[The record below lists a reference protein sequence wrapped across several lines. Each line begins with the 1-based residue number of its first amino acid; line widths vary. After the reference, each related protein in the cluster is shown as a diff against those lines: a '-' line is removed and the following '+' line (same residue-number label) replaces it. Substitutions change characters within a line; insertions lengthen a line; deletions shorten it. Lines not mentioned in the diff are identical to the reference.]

1 MNNRILRILAVA
13 VTALVLSVP
22 AVAQPPMEQLLQN
35 PEFVKMLELTPEQV
49 TGFQN
54 FAREITAL
62 GETLGETLRMLRAQ
76 ARTEEEVRQIEVD
89 VRRRAAMWTAEW
101 QTKIDEILKP
111 EQRKKYTE
119 IGFQLSGGLNSP
131 ALGQSN
137 EWSLGFLDLTDAQ
150 KEQIRKLTQ
159 ERMAKEEALSEE
171 LVGLDT
177 RQRPQRR
184 SMATKK
190 ILAEH
195 FEQIKSLLTAEQRAK
210 AEKLTAE
217 SPALREK
224 LGLPPLGQP
233 RAAESER

>member
-1 MNNRILRILAVA
+1 MNNRILQVLAVA

-22 AVAQPPMEQLLQN
+22 AVAQPLVERLLQN

-49 TGFQN
+49 TGLQTIE
-54 FAREITAL
+54 RESVENLREASELGRAL
-62 GETLGETLRMLRAQ
+62 IGQAQ
-76 ARTEEEVRQIEVD
+76 THEEMSQIEVD
-89 VRRRAAMWTAEW
+89 IKRRMATYVSES

-137 EWSLGFLDLTDAQ
+137 EWSLGFLDLTDTQ

-159 ERMAKEEALSEE
+159 ERIAKEEALSEE

-184 SMATKK
+184 SIATTE
-190 ILAEH
+190 IRAEH

-217 SPALREK
+217 APALREK
-224 LGLPPLGQP
+224 LGLPPPPP
-233 RAAESER
+233 RVPTAER

>member
-1 MNNRILRILAVA
+1 MNNRILQVLAVA
-13 VTALVLSVP
+13 LTALALSVP
-22 AVAQPPMEQLLQN
+22 AVAQPLMETLFQN
-35 PEFVKMLELTPEQV
+35 PEFVKMLELTPEQI
-49 TGFQN
+49 TGLQKVQRDTEKLLKEAAELAEVLFEQAQTHEEM
-54 FAREITAL
+54 ARIEIDIKR
-62 GETLGETLRMLRAQ
+62 RMA
-76 ARTEEEVRQIEVD
+76 TYVSES
-89 VRRRAAMWTAEW
+89 
-101 QTKIDEILKP
+101 QTKIDEILQP

-131 ALGQSN
+131 GQSN
-137 EWSLGFLDLTDAQ
+137 EWSLGFLDLTDPQ

-159 ERMAKEEALSEE
+159 ECIAKEKALSEE

-217 SPALREK
+217 APALREK
-224 LGLPPLGQP
+224 LGLPPPPP
-233 RAAESER
+233 RVPTAER